1 MASIFMWKAPASLPS
16 SSPSVVYYH
25 GVDWFMEERED
36 ATTVAYHYLYRSSL
50 EEGITHYQAVRMPVL
65 CTGLLEVVRLPY
77 QLLRKGRRGEFCQ
90 VGDWMRVILYSE
102 GETYD
107 WKQAQEW
114 MNSSVEEEAQAD
126 KAEADKRQ
134 AQAQQAQAE
143 RLQAKQPMGERQ
155 AERYERGGEKGGR
168 GRGGFQ
174 GKRGGRERQWQA
186 QAKPPMGERQDKP
199 WQERQERQWQA
210 QPGRGGRGRG
220 RGRGGR

>member
-25 GVDWFMEERED
+25 GADWFMEERED

-114 MNSSVEEEAQAD
+114 MNSSVEEEAQ
-126 KAEADKRQ
+126 Q

-143 RLQAKQPMGERQ
+143 RLQAQQAQAKQAHAERLQAKQPVRERQ
-155 AERYERGGEKGGR
+155 EPIRHERGGEKGGR

-174 GKRGGRERQWQA
+174 GKRGGRER
-186 QAKPPMGERQDKP
+186 P
-199 WQERQERQWQA
+199 WQENRQEQA
-210 QPGRGGRGRG
+210 QRGGRGGRGRG
-220 RGRGGR
+220 RGGR